1 VTAANIPLSAVSIP
15 LAGEE
20 AILARR
26 YVGALYDLAE
36 QEKTVD
42 AVATEIRGLRR
53 LWDESAEWRFV
64 ATDPRLD
71 AAQLRKA
78 AEEVV
83 SQTGMGKLTGNFLS
97 VVAQNRRLFLLPA
110 IIEGFLALVATRRG
124 ESQADVR
131 TAHALTAAQK
141 EALASS
147 LQQVIGGKVNLTIVE
162 DASLIGGLTVKM
174 GSQFIDASV
183 KTKLDQLERTLKGA
197 A

>member
-1 VTAANIPLSAVSIP
+1 MTAANNHIPPVSIP
-15 LAGEE
+15 LAGEQ

-36 QEKTVD
+36 QAKSVD
-42 AVATEIRGLRR
+42 AVVLDIRGLRR

-64 ATDPRLD
+64 GTDPRLD
-71 AAQLRKA
+71 NSQLQKA
-78 AEEVV
+78 AAEVV
-83 SQTGMGKLTGNFLS
+83 KQTGISTLTGNFLS

-110 IIEGFLALVATRRG
+110 IVEGFLALVATRRG

-131 TAHALTAAQK
+131 TAHTLTSAQK
-141 EALASS
+141 DALASS
-147 LQQVIGGKVNLTIVE
+147 LQQVTGGKVNLTIVE
-162 DASLIGGLTVKM
+162 DATLIGGLTVKM